1 MNIING
7 LQVVAGHNW
16 QDLLALSIFAGNL
29 HPTVTESLPREILLL
44 VPACLYGRRIFRR
57 ALELGPVIEVLITA
71 MSIAST
77 LRASFAVACLTA
89 LSACSFFQAEYP
101 DKQVGQE
108 SNPAWGGLK
117 NDSIFGE
124 GGIVIFGGSSDKNK
138 DNGGAAGIGINA
150 YLWRASLETLSFMP
164 LASADP
170 FGGVIITDWYSP
182 PESPNERFKMSIFI
196 TDRELHADGIRVSV
210 FRQVKSGN
218 DWADATLAAKTSLDL
233 ENAIL
238 TRARELRAANAP
250 IKRS

>member
-1 MNIING
+1 
-7 LQVVAGHNW
+7 
-16 QDLLALSIFAGNL
+16 
-29 HPTVTESLPREILLL
+29 
-44 VPACLYGRRIFRR
+44 
-57 ALELGPVIEVLITA
+57 
-71 MSIAST
+71 MSKVST
-77 LRASFAVACLTA
+77 LRASLALACLFA
-89 LSACSFFQAEYP
+89 LSACSMFQSEYP
-101 DKQVGQE
+101 DKQVGQD
-108 SNPAWGGLK
+108 SSTNNALK

-124 GGIVIFGGSSDKNK
+124 GGISIFGLGGSGDKK
-138 DNGGAAGIGINA
+138 DNGGVGIGINA

-210 FRQVKSGN
+210 FRQVKNGG
-218 DWADATLAAKTSLDL
+218 DWADAALAAKTATDL

-238 TRARELRAANAP
+238 TRARELRASNAP

>member
-1 MNIING
+1 M
-7 LQVVAGHNW
+7 AE
-16 QDLLALSIFAGNL
+16 F
-29 HPTVTESLPREILLL
+29 REILLL
-44 VPACLYGRRIFRR
+44 VLASSYGRTIFRR
-57 ALELGPVIEVLITA
+57 ALGSGSVIEVLKKA

-89 LSACSFFQAEYP
+89 LAACSMFQAEYP

-117 NDSIFGE
+117 NDNIFGE
-124 GGIVIFGGSSDKNK
+124 GGISIFGGSSDKK
-138 DNGGAAGIGINA
+138 DGSGGSGASGIGINA

-164 LASADP
+164 LSSADP

-210 FRQVKSGN
+210 FRQVKSGA
-218 DWADATLAAKTSLDL
+218 DWADAAPAAKTSIDL

-250 IKRS
+250 IKKS